1 MGQEQF
7 EALGP
12 IGAPAA
18 VQTATLFAAA
28 VQHHRASQ
36 LTEAEQ
42 LYRQV
47 LALDPG
53 HADSLHRLGLIAYQ
67 VGRPDVA
74 VDLLNR
80 AIAIDRTVA
89 AYHSH
94 LSLALEDLGR
104 LEEAAV
110 AGGAAVALAPEA
122 ADGHGN
128 LGLVLLKLGRA
139 EEAADCC
146 RRAIALAPDLADGH
160 NILGAALHELGRIE
174 EAADCYRQAIRL
186 APDLAQAHTNLG
198 NALLDLGSPQGALEH
213 HRLAVQLAPRL
224 PEGHNNLAQTLQR
237 LGRPD
242 EAERSLRQALGLTPG
257 RPEILVNL
265 AQALLAL
272 GRPAEAAEAA
282 MRGLAVSETP
292 AGRSA
297 FVRCMRQLRLE
308 AGGEA
313 LRPWLVRAL
322 RGAWSQAEFLTRVS
336 LDLIVQAPP
345 MAAMLERARAAW
357 PGPATS
363 AELYGEDGLA
373 AVAGDDLLLE
383 ALVRAPNVDFGLERL
398 LTLARGVL
406 LRTAKDGAEL
416 PGSAVTYYAALARQC
431 FINEYVFR
439 LDPDEAALAAALGDR
454 LGDTLKAGR
463 APPIALVLAV
473 GCYRPLASIP
483 MAERLAEHDWPAPV
497 AAVLTQQVAEPGEE
511 DRLRATMPRLT
522 PIGQSSLRVQAQ
534 YEQNPYPRWID
545 PGAPEAP
552 TSLGEH
558 LVRAFPMGGL
568 QPLSARDGVDI
579 LIAGCGTGRN
589 AIDTA
594 RSFKGAR
601 TLAVD
606 LSLSSLAYAQRKSR
620 EAGLI
625 GIEYAQADLLE
636 IGGPG
641 RDFDLIEAMG
651 VLHHLADPMAGWR
664 ALLEVLRPGGV
675 MRVGLYSALA
685 RRNLPRIEIVEPTPD
700 AVRQARQ
707 TLAAEGGQALE
718 AQDFYSLS
726 GCRDLL
732 FHEREHRLDLGQID
746 AFLQSA
752 GLRFIGFAL
761 DASVL
766 TAFRQRF
773 PNDRGAVDLANW
785 QAFEQDHPDTFTE
798 MYQFWVQK
806 P

>member
-7 EALGP
+7 GASGRIGP
-12 IGAPAA
+12 PPA
-18 VQTATLFAAA
+18 VQVPTLFAAA
-28 VQHHRASQ
+28 VQHHRAGR

-42 LYRQV
+42 LYRQI
-47 LALDPG
+47 LAIDPS
-53 HADSLHRLGLIAYQ
+53 HADSLHRLGVIAYQ
-67 VGRPDVA
+67 VGQPEAA

-80 AIAIDRTVA
+80 AIAVDRTVA

-94 LSLALEDLGR
+94 LSLALEELGR
-104 LEEAAV
+104 LEEAAA
-110 AGGAAVALAPEA
+110 AGRAAAALAPEA
-122 ADGHGN
+122 ADAHGN

-146 RRAIALAPDLADGH
+146 RRAVALAPDLADGH

-198 NALLDLGSPQGALEH
+198 NALVDLGSPQEALAH
-213 HRLAVQLAPRL
+213 HRRAVELAPGL
-224 PEGHNNLAQTLQR
+224 PEGHNNLGQTLQR
-237 LGRPD
+237 LGRPE
-242 EAERSLRQALGLTPG
+242 EAENSLRQALSLAPG
-257 RPEILVNL
+257 HPDILINL
-265 AQALLAL
+265 AQALLAQ

-292 AGRSA
+292 AGRGA
-297 FVRCMRQLRLE
+297 YVRCMRQLRVE
-308 AGGEA
+308 SGGEP

-336 LDLIVQAPP
+336 LDLVVQSPP
-345 MAAMLERARAAW
+345 MAAMLERARAVW
-357 PGPATS
+357 PGPATQ

-373 AVAGDDLLLE
+373 ALVAEDLLL
-383 ALVRAPNVDFGLERL
+383 AVLVRAPNVDFGLERL

-406 LRTAKDGAEL
+406 SRTAKEGADL
-416 PGSAVTYYAALARQC
+416 PAGAVAFYAVLARQC

-439 LDPDEAALAAALGDR
+439 LDPEEKALAAALSEH
-454 LGDTLKAGR
+454 LSATLKAGR
-463 APPIALVLAV
+463 APPVALVLAV
-473 GCYRPLASIP
+473 GSYRPLASIP

-497 AAVLTQQVAEPGEE
+497 AAVLTQQVAEPREE
-511 DRLRATMPRLT
+511 DRLRAAMPRLT
-522 PIGQSSLRVQAQ
+522 PIGESSLRVQAQ
-534 YEQNPYPRWID
+534 YEQNPYPRWMD
-545 PGAPEAP
+545 PGAPEPP

-558 LVRAFPMGGL
+558 LARAFPLGGL

-606 LSLSSLAYAQRKSR
+606 LSLSSLAYAERKSR

-636 IGGPG
+636 IGGLG
-641 RDFDLIEAMG
+641 RAFDLIEAMG

-664 ALLEVLRPGGV
+664 ALLQVLRPGGV
-675 MRVGLYSALA
+675 MRIGLYSALA
-685 RRNLPRIEIVEPTPD
+685 RRNLPREIPEATAD
-700 AVRQARQ
+700 AVREARQ
-707 TLAAEGGQALE
+707 ALAANGGQALE

-732 FHEREHRLDLGQID
+732 FHEREHRLSLGEID
-746 AFLQSA
+746 AFVRQA
-752 GLRFIGFAL
+752 GLRFIGFAI
-761 DASVL
+761 DGSVL
-766 TAFRQRF
+766 TAYRRRF
-773 PNDRGAVDLANW
+773 PNDPGAVDLANW
-785 QAFEQDHPDTFTE
+785 QAFEQDHPETFTE

-806 P
+806 R